1 MGDSSGMLEKMAGTL
16 AEPVTEVSMLTVT
29 APVVAAAEVA
39 VGLLSP
45 AVLANSLQA
54 SAAAD

>member
-1 MGDSSGMLEKMAGTL
+1 MLEKIAGTL

-29 APVVAAAEVA
+29 APEVAAEVA
-39 VGLLSP
+39 VGLLEP